1 MGAAATSPSAG
12 SYAGRRCGV
21 TGAGGALGRA
31 LLGCLLDEGAD
42 PVALRHGPGEL
53 SLERPDG
60 SRHPVETVAWAVGQE
75 EALAPLLASLDV
87 LVINHG
93 INRLG
98 ARDADALRQS
108 LEVNTLSALRLFELM
123 LALPPR
129 PGQPREVW
137 VNTSEAEVSPA
148 FSPLYEISKRTLGE
162 LVSLRSLDAD
172 GGCTVRRL
180 VLGPFRSDLNP
191 YGVMRAD
198 GVARAVLRQAA
209 AGRRLVI
216 VTPNPL
222 TWLLMPAVETARQL
236 YYRAVT
242 RRRDP

>member
-1 MGAAATSPSAG
+1 M
-12 SYAGRRCGV
+12 

-31 LLGCLLDEGAD
+31 LLRSLLEAGAD
-42 PVALRHGPGEL
+42 PVALRHGQAAL
-53 SLERPDG
+53 SLELDDG
-60 SRHPVETVAWAVGQE
+60 SSQPIETVAWAVGEE
-75 EALAPLLASLDV
+75 EALAPVLAGLDV

-93 INRLG
+93 INPLG
-98 ARDADALRQS
+98 ARDAEALRRS

-129 PGQPREVW
+129 PGRPREVW

-172 GGCTVRRL
+172 VGCTVRRL
-180 VLGPFRSDLNP
+180 VLGPFRSELNP
-191 YGVMRAD
+191 YGVMRAE
-198 GVARAVLRQAA
+198 GVARAVLHQAA
-209 AGRRLVI
+209 AGRQLVI

-222 TWLLMPAVETARQL
+222 TWLLMPAVEAARQL

>member
-1 MGAAATSPSAG
+1 MDAAATSP
-12 SYAGRRCGV
+12 YAGRRCGV

-31 LLGCLLDEGAD
+31 LLRSLLEAGAD
-42 PVALRHGPGEL
+42 PVALRHGQAAL
-53 SLERPDG
+53 SLELDDG
-60 SRHPVETVAWAVGQE
+60 SSQPIETVAWAVGEE
-75 EALAPLLASLDV
+75 EALAPVLAGLDV

-93 INRLG
+93 INPLG
-98 ARDADALRQS
+98 ARDAEALRRS

-129 PGQPREVW
+129 PGRPREVW

-172 GGCTVRRL
+172 GSCTVRRL
-180 VLGPFRSDLNP
+180 VLGPFRSELNP
-191 YGVMRAD
+191 YGVMRAE
-198 GVARAVLRQAA
+198 GVARAVLHQAA

-222 TWLLMPAVETARQL
+222 TWLLMPAVEAARQL
-236 YYRAVT
+236 YYCAVT

>member
-1 MGAAATSPSAG
+1 MGAAATSP
-12 SYAGRRCGV
+12 YAGRRCGV

-31 LLGCLLDEGAD
+31 LLRCWLEAGAD
-42 PVALRHGPGEL
+42 PVALRHGQGDLTLEL
-53 SLERPDG
+53 DDG
-60 SRHPVETVAWAVGQE
+60 SRHPVETVAWSVGQE
-75 EALAPLLASLDV
+75 DALAPLLASLDV

-93 INRLG
+93 INPLG
-98 ARDADALRQS
+98 ARDAEALRRS
-108 LEVNTLSALRLFELM
+108 LDVNTLSALRLFELM
-123 LALPPR
+123 LALPAR
-129 PGQPREVW
+129 PGRQREVW

-172 GGCTVRRL
+172 GDCTVRRL
-180 VLGPFRSDLNP
+180 VLGPFRSELNP
-191 YGVMRAD
+191 YGVMRAE

>member
-1 MGAAATSPSAG
+1 MDAAATSP
-12 SYAGRRCGV
+12 YAGRRCGV

-31 LLGCLLDEGAD
+31 LLRSLLEAGAD
-42 PVALRHGPGEL
+42 PVALRHGQAAL
-53 SLERPDG
+53 SLELDDG
-60 SRHPVETVAWAVGQE
+60 SSQPIETVAWAVGE
-75 EALAPLLASLDV
+75 EEVLAPVLAGLDV

-93 INRLG
+93 INPLG
-98 ARDADALRQS
+98 ARDAEALRRS

-129 PGQPREVW
+129 PGRPREVW

-172 GGCTVRRL
+172 GGCMVRRL
-180 VLGPFRSDLNP
+180 VLGPFRSELNP
-191 YGVMRAD
+191 YGVMRAE
-198 GVARAVLRQAA
+198 GVARAVLNQAA

-222 TWLLMPAVETARQL
+222 TWLLMPAVEAARQL

>member
-1 MGAAATSPSAG
+1 MDAAATSP
-12 SYAGRRCGV
+12 YAGRRCGV

-31 LLGCLLDEGAD
+31 LLRSLLEAGAD
-42 PVALRHGPGEL
+42 PVALRHGQAAL
-53 SLERPDG
+53 SLELDDG
-60 SRHPVETVAWAVGQE
+60 SSQPIETVAWAVGE
-75 EALAPLLASLDV
+75 EEVLTPVLAGLDV

-93 INRLG
+93 INPLG
-98 ARDADALRQS
+98 ARDAEALRRS

-129 PGQPREVW
+129 PGRPREVW

-180 VLGPFRSDLNP
+180 VLGPFRSELNP
-191 YGVMRAD
+191 YGVMRAE
-198 GVARAVLRQAA
+198 GVARAVLHQAA

-222 TWLLMPAVETARQL
+222 TWLLMPAVEAARQL